1 MSKKYSNT
9 TADYLSW
16 DQNLNLIRRLYND
29 GNYKMSLLISM
40 GTFWGL
46 RISDLLRLKWED
58 VLKKDSLELVEKKT
72 GKPREIKINEQ
83 LQRHI
88 KDCYDQIKPRS
99 MDQHIFISQK
109 GTVYSVQRIN
119 VIFKNIKKR
128 YGLNIQNFST
138 HSMRKTFG
146 REIFNK
152 SGTNAELALVKLSQ
166 LFNHSN
172 PAITR
177 RYLGIA
183 REEIMQTYNLLR
195 F

>member
-16 DQNLNLIRRLYND
+16 EQNLNLIRKLYDD
-29 GNYKMSLLISM
+29 GEIKISLLISM
-40 GTFWGL
+40 GSFWGL

-58 VLKKDSLELVEKKT
+58 VLAKDEFVLAEKKT
-72 GKPREIKINEQ
+72 GKTREIKINDQ

-88 KDCYDQIKPRS
+88 GDCYRQIKPHQ
-99 MDQHIFISQK
+99 MEEFMFTSQK
-109 GTVYSVQRIN
+109 GTVYSIQRIN
-119 VIFKNIKKR
+119 VIFKTLKVR
-128 YGLNIQNFST
+128 YNLNIQNFST

-146 REIFNK
+146 REIFQK

-172 PAITR
+172 TAITR
-177 RYLGIA
+177 KYLGISQK
-183 REEIMQTYNLLR
+183 ELLETYDILS

>member
-16 DQNLNLIRRLYND
+16 DQNLNLIRRLFDD
-29 GNYKMSLLISM
+29 GEFKMSLLISM
-40 GTFWGL
+40 GSFWGL

-58 VLKKDSLELVEKKT
+58 VLDKDKFLLEEKKT
-72 GKPREIKINEQ
+72 GKTREIKINDQ

-88 KDCYDQIKPRS
+88 KDCYGEINPYRREDF
-99 MDQHIFISQK
+99 IFTSQK
-109 GTVYSVQRIN
+109 GSVFSIQRIN
-119 VIFKNIKKR
+119 VIFKALKKR
-128 YGLNIQNFST
+128 YNLNIENFST

-146 REIFNK
+146 REIFSK
-152 SGTNAELALVKLSQ
+152 SGVNAELALVKLSQ

-172 PAITR
+172 VATTK
-177 RYLGIA
+177 RYLGIS
-183 REEIMQTYNLLR
+183 REEMMETYDLLG